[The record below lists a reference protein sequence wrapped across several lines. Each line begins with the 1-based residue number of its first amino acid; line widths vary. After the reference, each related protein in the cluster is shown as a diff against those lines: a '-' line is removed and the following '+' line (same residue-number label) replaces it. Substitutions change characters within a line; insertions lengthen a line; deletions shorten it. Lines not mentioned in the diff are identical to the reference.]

1 MGGGEDGDEAFLG
14 GGQLLWLKGDFVVS
28 LVQARVDMVMYIDL
42 EPIDREHDI
51 IMLMRLLM
59 ESVYMKNGGSM
70 VSWA

>member
-1 MGGGEDGDEAFLG
+1 M
-14 GGQLLWLKGDFVVS
+14 VS